1 MFDIGFAELML
12 IGLIA
17 LIVIGPKRLPEAA
30 RFIGYWTGKL
40 RRTVG
45 DARQEMEREFGI
57 DEIKREVHNSL
68 LLEQLDKERREVE
81 EQFNQGQ
88 NKAAKGSQ
96 SAKGSD
102 SDGDQSSL
110 LDQDAEDIDFIDDD
124 DFPDDFPD
132 QIPDGFPH
140 DSHDNLPDDFPDKK
154 PNKLSSE
161 ADNTDID
168 HTKAEQ

>member
-68 LLEQLDKERREVE
+68 LLERLDKERKEVE
-81 EQFNQGQ
+81 EQFNQSK
-88 NKAAKGSQ
+88 NKAAE
-96 SAKGSD
+96 GSD
-102 SDGDQSSL
+102 S
-110 LDQDAEDIDFIDDD
+110 DQDAEDIDFIDDD

-140 DSHDNLPDDFPDKK
+140 DAPDNLPGDFPDKK

-161 ADNTDID
+161 ADNTDLD
-168 HTKAEQ
+168 HSKAEQ

>member
-88 NKAAKGSQ
+88 NK
-96 SAKGSD
+96 SAKGAD

-140 DSHDNLPDDFPDKK
+140 DAPDNLPDDLPDKK
-154 PNKLSSE
+154 PSKLSSE

>member
-68 LLEQLDKERREVE
+68 LLERLDKERKEVE
-81 EQFNQGQ
+81 EQFNQSK
-88 NKAAKGSQ
+88 NKAAE
-96 SAKGSD
+96 GSD
-102 SDGDQSSL
+102 S
-110 LDQDAEDIDFIDDD
+110 DQDAEDIDFIDDD

-140 DSHDNLPDDFPDKK
+140 DAPDNLPGDFPDKK
-154 PNKLSSE
+154 SNKPSSE
-161 ADNTDID
+161 ADNTELD
-168 HTKAEQ
+168 HSKAEQ

>member
-88 NKAAKGSQ
+88 NKAAKS
-96 SAKGSD
+96 

-110 LDQDAEDIDFIDDD
+110 ADQDMNVDVDAEDIDFIDDD

-140 DSHDNLPDDFPDKK
+140 DAPDNLPDDLPDKK

-168 HTKAEQ
+168 HSKAEQ